1 LNFLQSLFSGDS
13 ISLKLMG
20 LPSLEVIT
28 LRNLIDF
35 YIIRE
40 NWRYVNLVSERE
52 ILRLRL
58 RMTQSKLCQN
68 DNDEWIKMIK

>member
-1 LNFLQSLFSGDS
+1 MNFLQSLFSGDS

>member
-1 LNFLQSLFSGDS
+1 
-13 ISLKLMG
+13 MG